1 MKIDELCSFIFV
13 IWNRGWY
20 CKDCYGIWM
29 KENITM
35 ERYEFGVE
43 LGVWNENCCVIIEWI
58 RYYKLRIRLLIELR
72 IILPKSNSSFTNKF
86 LIERNFDNS
95 FFVEEQ
101 KRYWF
106 DIFMIIVSN
115 NLIIL
120 VLIVLLNSIHEKQII
135 RFFVFKI
142 IIYDEK
148 NNE

>member
-1 MKIDELCSFIFV
+1 
-13 IWNRGWY
+13 
-20 CKDCYGIWM
+20 
-29 KENITM
+29 M